1 MAQRSTT
8 SAPSR
13 AVRRMPGPRQPAD
26 DVVAGPGLQ
35 SVGLQLG
42 LGHAQGDRAGDLL
55 YDRKGNASRP
65 PCIPLPQAVGG
76 RLQPAAE
83 LATEPA
89 AEGPRAS
96 EDRRHH
102 RRPTAVRELEL
113 EVVDLAGVLTVLVDQ
128 LPVQQ
133 LQPGLDDPSSHRVSF
148 PPWSAPATGSSPPP
162 HLRASRRHGSA
173 YRRPLPRADRDLPAI
188 TSRTTSAK
196 GRREERAALRRRSK
210 AVAASM
216 SSVAMRMPL
225 ARSISERCSRAAW
238 SCSASRPVAWA
249 ATAAPSRLATIAA

>member
-1 MAQRSTT
+1 MAQRATT

-13 AVRRMPGPRQPAD
+13 SVRRMPGSRQPAD

-128 LPVQQ
+128 LPVEQ
-133 LQPGLDDPSSHRVSF
+133 LQPGLQAPSSHRGQLPTLVSTSNGIVTTATT
-148 PPWSAPATGSSPPP
+148 WSP
-162 HLRASRRHGSA
+162 HDRYVSA
-173 YRRPLPRADRDLPAI
+173 Y
-188 TSRTTSAK
+188 
-196 GRREERAALRRRSK
+196 
-210 AVAASM
+210 
-216 SSVAMRMPL
+216 
-225 ARSISERCSRAAW
+225 C
-238 SCSASRPVAWA
+238 
-249 ATAAPSRLATIAA
+249 